1 MVVYRHVIEDI
12 KQYQRGNLPQEAVR
26 IDTPSDDEIQLKAA
40 PIAAILCVLL
50 SATMFVKTFVNKGL
64 VIVPW
69 VVIVGCIL
77 GFVMLIV
84 HEWLHAIVYP
94 KDAIATIGR
103 LKGKLTHVAL
113 CSYPLSRGRFI
124 LMCLLPF
131 VLGIIPLVIFIIAP
145 ARWKVC
151 NGLMFGM
158 ACMGMVSPYV
168 DVYNAILVLKNCKK
182 TDKVMFYEDE
192 MYKIGEEK

>member
-1 MVVYRHVIEDI
+1 MVVYRPVIEDI

-26 IDTPSDDEIQLKAA
+26 MDTPSDDEIQLKAA
-40 PIAAILCVLL
+40 PIAAILCIVV
-50 SATMFVKTFVNKGL
+50 SATMFAKTFVNRGL

-69 VVIVGCIL
+69 AVLVGVAL
-77 GFVMLIV
+77 GFVLLIV

-103 LKGKLTHVAL
+103 LKGSLTHVAL

-131 VLGIIPLVIFIIAP
+131 ILGIIPLVIFIIAP
-145 ARWKVC
+145 ASLKVC

-192 MYKIGEEK
+192 MYKIWQY